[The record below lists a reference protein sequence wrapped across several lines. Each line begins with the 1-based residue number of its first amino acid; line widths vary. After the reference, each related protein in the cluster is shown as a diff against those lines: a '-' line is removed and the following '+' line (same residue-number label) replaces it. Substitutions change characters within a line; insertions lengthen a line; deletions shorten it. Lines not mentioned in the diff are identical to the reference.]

1 MKYKDWLNVWLTTCV
16 KPTVKPRTYEK
27 YADLVHRH
35 LQPDLGKYEVKELTP
50 FTLQDFT
57 ASLSERYAPNTVKG
71 IVTLL
76 KRSLNMAV
84 DLGVADRQFSD
95 FIQCPKPRE
104 KKVES
109 LSVIDQKKIEQYI
122 LCGNN
127 LKLIGILLSLYTGL
141 RIGELLSLEWQD
153 IDFQKGLLTVSK
165 NCYDF
170 WENGEYKKVSTTPKT
185 ASSSRIIPLPKQLV
199 PYLKA
204 AKKLSVG
211 SFIVIGKDGKSVSI
225 RSYQRTFELLL
236 KRLKIPHCGFHAL
249 RHTFAT
255 RALECGMDI
264 KSLSEILGHKNP
276 MITLARYT
284 HSLLEYKSAMMN
296 KLGKN
301 LQ

>member
-84 DLGVADRQFSD
+84 GLGVADRQFSD